1 MNKGRFFQRILSN
14 PSNIGGALRGHLL
27 TVGAILLLIIGG
39 WLAITFLFGS
49 GAQSLNAVNQSG
61 HTTGIVS
68 PITKEEA
75 VTSSLETA
83 TSERDGAGMVFIPP
97 GEFTMGTNGG
107 YANEKPEQK
116 VIVSGFYIYK
126 YEVTVAQY
134 KKFLQEHG
142 DKSHEPDGSYDSY
155 MPEDYF
161 TSPKYS
167 NHPVVNI
174 SWEDATAYCRWA
186 GNRLPTEAEWEKAAR
201 GTDGRAY
208 PWGDAWDEKLTNWDD
223 EGQSSQVDGF
233 RFTAPVGSFPKGVS
247 PFGVHDVAGNVWEW
261 VEDWY
266 QPYQGNSTHD
276 VDFGN
281 TYRVIRGGSWLRYP
295 LGLTTTSRDTCAP
308 KLRYNSI
315 GFRCACDKR

>member
-1 MNKGRFFQRILSN
+1 MSNGRFSKGILN
-14 PSNIGGALRGHLL
+14 HPINIGETLRGRLL
-27 TVGAILLLIIGG
+27 IAGTILLLLICGL
-39 WLAITFLFGS
+39 LAATKLFGPRT
-49 GAQSLNAVNQSG
+49 QSLNTVNQSS
-61 HTTGIVS
+61 HATGIVA
-68 PITKEEA
+68 PVANGETTA
-75 VTSSLETA
+75 SSLETI
-83 TSERDGAGMVFIPP
+83 TSERDGAEMVFIPP
-97 GEFTMGTNGG
+97 GEFIMGTNGG

-116 VIVSGFYIYK
+116 VTVGGFYIYK

-134 KKFLQEHG
+134 KRFLQDQE

-161 TSPKYS
+161 SSPKYS

-186 GNRLPTEAEWEKAAR
+186 GKRLPTEAEWEKAAR
-201 GTDGRAY
+201 GTNGRTY
-208 PWGDAWDEKLTNWDD
+208 PWGDAWDEKLSNWDD
-223 EGQSSQVDGF
+223 EGQSPHADGF

-247 PFGVHDVAGNVWEW
+247 PFGVYDVAGNVWEW

-276 VDFGN
+276 PDFGN